1 MADLLS
7 LSHEVECAMLDKL
20 QNVGHAI
27 WTMEVDVALFLADE
41 GFVAHG
47 LEQLP
52 GTDEVLYHADV

>member
-1 MADLLS
+1 
-7 LSHEVECAMLDKL
+7 
-20 QNVGHAI
+20 
-27 WTMEVDVALFLADE
+27 MEVDVALFLADE